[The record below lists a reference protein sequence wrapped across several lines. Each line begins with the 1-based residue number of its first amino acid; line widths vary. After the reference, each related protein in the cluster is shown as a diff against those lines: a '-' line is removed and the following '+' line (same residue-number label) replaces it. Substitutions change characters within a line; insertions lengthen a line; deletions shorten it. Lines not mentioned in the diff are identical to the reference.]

1 MNKAE
6 ILSPAGNKD
15 CLIAAVGAG
24 ADAIYLAGNMFGARA
39 YAGNF
44 DNDELIWAIKFAHLH
59 GRKIYLTVNTLCKN
73 PQFKL
78 IYDYLY
84 PLYEAGLDAVI
95 VQDMGVVSFIK
106 KCFPSLEI
114 HLSTQATITSKE
126 AVKTLADYGIKRLV
140 LARELTLDEI
150 KDIYSLG
157 VDIEIF
163 IHGAM
168 CYSYSGQCLF
178 SSFLGDRSANRG
190 RCAQPCRQ
198 MYKLEGKGK
207 GEYILSLKDMCLA
220 ENMNEIMALGPMS
233 LKIEGRMKDASYVG
247 LVTGI
252 YRRLVDEYY
261 EKGDIKL
268 SREDIDILDKTYV
281 RKDRSNGYIHRF
293 KSPEMITLD
302 KATYNHEEKNLDDY
316 TNIPKVKADLKAHI
330 VEDEPS
336 FVVLTTKYNG
346 EEISAKVE
354 GNMVQKANNY
364 PLNKDDVIKR
374 LSKSGDALIQ
384 PVVSE
389 AELSEN
395 AYMNIKDINE
405 LRRNAID
412 ILTNMI
418 VKKANHNTEMCV
430 NYYEDKDY
438 DYKNSGNTGDLIIY
452 VNDKDQLDECLKYD
466 FYDAIS
472 IPSYMLNENGRG
484 FVTDIKNKSLKLY
497 VHLPYVIR
505 QPQVENLSKKID
517 EFKDLIDGIYVN
529 QLDSYYMVKNRF
541 PEISIKGDIN
551 LYIYNNEAERFFD
564 SLTTY
569 TAPVELTRQELNH
582 LNLSRAEMIIYGKIP
597 FMHSA
602 NCVKNTKGQ
611 CMKGKGD
618 INYTY
623 LTDRQ
628 TKAEA
633 VILHCNEDI
642 CYNTIVN
649 GVPLCLFDRYK
660 DVINLHTQ
668 SLCIRFTNEDTKE
681 VRHILDEALKFKE
694 EFGDKVTFEHTK
706 GHFNNGIL

>member
-6 ILSPAGNKD
+6 ILSPAGNRD
-15 CLIAAVGAG
+15 CLIAAVNAG

-252 YRRLVDEYY
+252 YRRLVDSYY
-261 EKGDIKL
+261 EKGDICL
-268 SREDIDILDKTYV
+268 SSKDIEILDNTYV

-293 KSPEMITLD
+293 KSPDMITMD

-316 TNIPKVKADLKAHI
+316 TNTPKVKADLKAHI
-330 VEDEPS
+330 VEGEPS

-346 EEISAKVE
+346 EEISARVE
-354 GNMVQKANNY
+354 GGEAQKANNY

-384 PVVSE
+384 PVVSDV
-389 AELSEN
+389 ELSEN

-418 VKKANHNTEMCV
+418 AKKANQNTINAV
-430 NYYEDKDY
+430 NYYNDKDY
-438 DYKNSGNTGDLIIY
+438 DYKNSGNTGDLILY
-452 VNDKDQLDECLKYD
+452 VNDKDQLYECLKYD
-466 FYDAIS
+466 FYDGIS

-484 FVTDIKNKSLKLY
+484 FLEEIKSKSLKLY

-505 QPQVENLSKKID
+505 QPQVENLSKKIS

-529 QLDSYYMVKNRF
+529 QLDSYYMMKNRF
-541 PEISIKGDIN
+541 PEIGIKGDIN

-564 SLTTY
+564 GLSTY

-628 TKAEA
+628 KRSEA
-633 VILHCNEDI
+633 VILHCSEDI

-649 GVPLCLFDRYK
+649 GVPICLFDRYK
-660 DVINLHTQ
+660 DIINLHPQ
-668 SLCIRFTNEDTKE
+668 SLSMRFTDEDVKE
-681 VRHILDEALKFKE
+681 VRHILDEALKLKE